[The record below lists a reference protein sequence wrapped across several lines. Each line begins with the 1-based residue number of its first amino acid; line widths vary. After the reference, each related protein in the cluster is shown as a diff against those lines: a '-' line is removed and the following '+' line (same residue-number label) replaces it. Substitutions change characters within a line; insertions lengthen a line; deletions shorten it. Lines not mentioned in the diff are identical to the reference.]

1 MINHKNSSR
10 IESIDL
16 LRGIIMIVMA
26 LDHVRDHFTPT
37 GSNILANF
45 PEISTTL
52 FMTRWITNFCA
63 PVFVFLAGMG
73 AFLSGSRGKTKAEL
87 ARFLFIRGLC
97 LIVLEF
103 TVVHYAWYFHSYPS
117 FDLLVIWVIGCSM
130 IVLAGLVFL
139 PLRAI
144 FVFSLVMI
152 LGHNLLDGIHAEDLG
167 YFSWLWMILHEPG
180 TFKIFRGIT
189 VEPFYTLIPWIGVMA
204 AGYCTGALMLK
215 EERDRQKWLIAIGA
229 GLTVAFLII
238 RFINVYGDPIPW
250 SVQDNI
256 LYTLLS
262 FVNCDKYPPSL
273 LFLLM
278 TLGPAITLLA
288 LLEKASGLLS
298 RLVIVFGRVPLFY
311 YIIHLY
317 LIHALALVTGCV
329 QGYDIRQFLTWFGE
343 FPETFGF
350 SLPVVYV
357 VWIVVILMMY
367 PLCRWYAI
375 LKSEKRYG
383 WLRFL

>member
-1 MINHKNSSR
+1 MIDHKNSSR

-16 LRGIIMIVMA
+16 LRGIVMVIMA
-26 LDHVRDHFTPT
+26 LDHVRDHFTST

-45 PEISTTL
+45 PEISVTM
-52 FMTRWITNFCA
+52 FMNRWITHFCA
-63 PVFVFLAGMG
+63 PVFFFLAGT
-73 AFLSGSRGKTKAEL
+73 AAYLSGSYGKTKTEL
-87 ARFLFIRGLC
+87 SRSLFVRGLW
-97 LIVLEF
+97 LVVLEL
-103 TVVHYAWYFHSYPS
+103 TVIDLAWDFNFNWIFS
-117 FDLLVIWVIGCSM
+117 FMVIWALGWSM
-130 IVLAGLVFL
+130 VVLAGMVFL
-139 PLRAI
+139 PLRVI
-144 FVFSLVMI
+144 LVVSIMMI
-152 LGHNLLDGIHAEDLG
+152 AGHNLLDGIHAEDLG

-180 TFKIFRGIT
+180 TFTIFRGIT
-189 VEPFYTLIPWIGVMA
+189 LEPFYTLIPWIGVMA

-262 FVNCDKYPPSL
+262 FVHCEKYPPSL

-298 RLVIVFGRVPLFY
+298 RLVIIFGRVPLFY